1 MLTLDAE
8 GADDRSL
15 LIVYATETGNAQDT
29 ADYIARQCRRI
40 AFHCRVASIEQT
52 SLVSSYFIL
61 LSFPQSYPHASW
73 TSSLRELSSLS
84 YLPPDLGLNPV
95 L

>member
-1 MLTLDAE
+1 MLSLDAD

-15 LIVYATETGNAQDT
+15 LIVYATETGNAQDA

-52 SLVSSYFIL
+52 SLVSPYFIL
-61 LSFPQSYPHASW
+61 LNFPQSDPHASW
-73 TSSLRELSSLS
+73 TSSLRALSSLS
-84 YLPPDLGLNPV
+84 YLPRDLGLNPV